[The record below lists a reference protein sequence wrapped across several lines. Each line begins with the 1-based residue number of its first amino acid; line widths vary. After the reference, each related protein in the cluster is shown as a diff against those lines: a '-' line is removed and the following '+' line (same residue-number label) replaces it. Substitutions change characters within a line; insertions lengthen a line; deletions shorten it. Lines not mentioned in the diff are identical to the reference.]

1 MNLML
6 ARSTYIQ
13 DHKVQVSDIADP
25 HTTILLVMQ
34 ELNKNLRK
42 IADHGTRHA
51 ALRKQFTN
59 AFTAIYILQTSLDF
73 TRGGEIAENL
83 FQLYE
88 YLRQELL
95 KAFGRNPD
103 HSLSNCIVLLDE
115 IIEAWEIVGS
125 MVGAQPT

>member
-6 ARSTYIQ
+6 ARSKYIQ
-13 DHKVQVSDIADP
+13 DHKAQVSDIADP

-42 IADHGTRHA
+42 IVDHDTRHA
-51 ALRKQFTN
+51 ALHKQFTN

-88 YLRQELL
+88 YVRQELL

-115 IIEAWEIVGS
+115 ITKAWERIGPSVGE
-125 MVGAQPT
+125 QPT